1 MEGKLILGKHID
13 FSSKNVRAC
22 PLINI
27 GNIKDIYW
35 ACEVSSFIIESVDSK
50 KEESNRKYNMIFDTG
65 TNRIILPLDYYL
77 DLKNKIEDSGSK
89 GHKRSGCYEI
99 IYQNEN
105 SIQFSLKI
113 NGYIYTLPLKLT
125 YTDYTRLKVRYFFYF
140 FWRISYNRLII
151 FLSFSYFI

>member
-1 MEGKLILGKHID
+1 
-13 FSSKNVRAC
+13 
-22 PLINI
+22 
-27 GNIKDIYW
+27 
-35 ACEVSSFIIESVDSK
+35 
-50 KEESNRKYNMIFDTG
+50 MIFDTG

-89 GHKRSGCYEI
+89 GHKQSNCYEI

-125 YTDYTRLKVRYFFYF
+125 YTDYTRLKVRYFFY
-140 FWRISYNRLII
+140 STQI
-151 FLSFSYFI
+151 FLTLFMIKEEDWLAHLAKLVRTSQTS